1 MPPVN
6 SMSHGLNETVLDIL
20 RNNPLGHIEH
30 SALDAILGGIRQY
43 LCIVP
48 GGPGTGKTTFMHQ
61 LGDGWA
67 IAGHPVVIFEGELAR
82 ASMLAKSLTRIS
94 GGKLTY
100 DDMYSG
106 DMTAAKRE
114 LFDRAVDV
122 YARSIAERM
131 FIISGEIKNAGMRKA
146 IEEVADRY
154 GEPPLVIVDYAQIV
168 SLPQELRIADER
180 IGLKLVASELR
191 RIVDEVHCPLFAIS
205 SINRVNYDK
214 QTTGLQA
221 IGGCNMFEYSADLV
235 MSLSIKG
242 DKPDERNA
250 NMMLKRRPVVAS
262 ITKNRYGSCGV
273 VEFEFDAPAATFIE
287 VG

>member
-1 MPPVN
+1 MPLVK
-6 SMSHGLNETVLDIL
+6 SMSDGLDKIALDIL
-20 RNNPLGHIEH
+20 SNKPLGHIEH
-30 SALDAILGGIRQY
+30 HALDALLGGIRQY

-61 LGDGWA
+61 LGDNWA

-106 DMTAAKRE
+106 EMPVEKQE
-114 LFDRAVDV
+114 LFDGAVEI
-122 YARSIAERM
+122 YAHSIAERM
-131 FIISGEIKNAGMRKA
+131 FIVSGEIKNTGMRKS
-146 IEEVADRY
+146 IEEVAEKY

-168 SLPQELRIADER
+168 SLPQELRIVDER

-205 SINRVNYDK
+205 SINRMNYDK

-221 IGGCNMFEYSADLV
+221 IGGCSMFEYSADMV
-235 MSLSIKG
+235 MSLSVKG

-250 NMMLKRRPVVAS
+250 NMMLKKRPVVAS
-262 ITKNRYGSCGV
+262 VTKNRYGSCGAV
-273 VEFEFDAPAATFIE
+273 DFEFDAPAATFTEI
-287 VG
+287 G

>member
-1 MPPVN
+1 
-6 SMSHGLNETVLDIL
+6 MSVGLENTALAIL
-20 RNNPLGHIEH
+20 NNKPLGHVEH

-61 LGDGWA
+61 IADGWA
-67 IAGHPVVIFEGELAR
+67 ISGHPVIIFEGELGRDA
-82 ASMLAKSLTRIS
+82 MLSKSLTRIS
-94 GGKLTY
+94 GGKLSY
-100 DDMYSG
+100 DDMYNSNMS
-106 DMTAAKRE
+106 DAKRK
-114 LFDRAVDV
+114 LFDEVLAI
-122 YARSIAERM
+122 YAGSIAERM
-131 FIISGEIKNAGMRKA
+131 FIVSGEIKNAEMRKV
-146 IEEVADRY
+146 IEEVADKF

-180 IGLKLVASELR
+180 IGLKLVASEFR
-191 RIVDEVHCPLFAIS
+191 RIVDETHCPLFAIS
-205 SINRVNYDK
+205 SINRTNYDK

-242 DKPDERNA
+242 DKPEERNA
-250 NMMLKRRPVVAS
+250 NMLLKRRPIIAS

-273 VEFEFDAPAATFIE
+273 VEFEFNAPAATFTE

>member
-1 MPPVN
+1 
-6 SMSHGLNETVLDIL
+6 
-20 RNNPLGHIEH
+20 
-30 SALDAILGGIRQY
+30 
-43 LCIVP
+43 
-48 GGPGTGKTTFMHQ
+48 MHQ
-61 LGDGWA
+61 LGDSWA

-94 GGKLTY
+94 GGELTY

-106 DMTAAKRE
+106 DMSDGKRK
-114 LFDRAVDV
+114 LFDSTVDI

-146 IEEVADRY
+146 IEEVADKY

-168 SLPQELRIADER
+168 TLPQELRIADER

-205 SINRVNYDK
+205 SINRMNYDK

-242 DKPDERNA
+242 DKPEERNA
-250 NMMLKRRPVVAS
+250 NMLLKKRPVIAS

-273 VEFEFDAPAATFIE
+273 VEFEFNAPAATFTEI
-287 VG
+287 G

>member
-1 MPPVN
+1 MLLVK
-6 SMSHGLNETVLDIL
+6 SMNDGLDKTALAIL
-20 RNNPLGHIEH
+20 SNKPLGHIEH
-30 SALDAILGGIRQY
+30 HALDTLLGGIRQY

-61 LGDGWA
+61 LGDSWA

-106 DMTAAKRE
+106 EMPVEKRE
-114 LFDRAVDV
+114 LFDGALEI

-131 FIISGEIKNAGMRKA
+131 YIVSGEIKNSGMRKS
-146 IEEVADRY
+146 IEEVADKY

-191 RIVDEVHCPLFAIS
+191 RIVDEIHCPLFAIS

-221 IGGCNMFEYSADLV
+221 IGGCNMFEYSADIV
-235 MSLSIKG
+235 MSLSVRG
-242 DKPDERNA
+242 DKLEERNA
-250 NMMLKRRPVVAS
+250 NMLLKKRPVIAS
-262 ITKNRYGSCGV
+262 ITKNRYGSCGI
-273 VEFEFDAPAATFIE
+273 VEFEFDAPAALFRE
-287 VG
+287 RN

>member
-1 MPPVN
+1 MSFVK
-6 SMSHGLNETVLDIL
+6 SMNDGLDKIALAIL
-20 RNNPLGHIEH
+20 NNKPLGHIEH
-30 SALDAILGGIRQY
+30 RALDALLGGIRQY

-61 LGDGWA
+61 LGDSWA

-106 DMTAAKRE
+106 EMPIEKRE
-114 LFDRAVDV
+114 LFDEMLEI
-122 YARSIAERM
+122 YARSVAERM
-131 FIISGEIKNAGMRKA
+131 HIVSGEIKNTGMRKS
-146 IEEVADRY
+146 IEEVADKY

-168 SLPQELRIADER
+168 SLPQELRIVDER

-191 RIVDEVHCPLFAIS
+191 RIVDETHCPLFAIS
-205 SINRVNYDK
+205 SINRINYDK

-221 IGGCNMFEYSADLV
+221 IGGCSMFEYTADLV
-235 MSLSIKG
+235 MSLSVKG
-242 DKPDERNA
+242 DKSDERNS
-250 NMMLKRRPVVAS
+250 NMMRKKRPVVAS
-262 ITKNRYGSCGV
+262 ITKNRYGSCGA
-273 VEFEFDAPAATFIE
+273 VEFEFDAPSATFTEI
-287 VG
+287 G

>member
-1 MPPVN
+1 MSSVN

-30 SALDAILGGIRQY
+30 SVLDAILGGIRQY

-94 GGKLTY
+94 GGELTY
-100 DDMYSG
+100 DDMYSD

-114 LFDRAVDV
+114 LFDKAVDI

-146 IEEVADRY
+146 IEEVADKY

-191 RIVDEVHCPLFAIS
+191 QIVDEVHCPLFAIS
-205 SINRVNYDK
+205 SINRTNYDK

-242 DKPDERNA
+242 DKPEERNA
-250 NMMLKRRPVVAS
+250 NMMLKKRPVVAS

-273 VEFEFDAPAATFIE
+273 VEFEFDAPAATFTEI
-287 VG
+287 G

>member
-1 MPPVN
+1 
-6 SMSHGLNETVLDIL
+6 MSVGLEKTALAIL
-20 RNNPLGHIEH
+20 NNKPLGHIEH
-30 SALDAILGGIRQY
+30 GVLDAILGGIRQY

-61 LGDGWA
+61 IADGWA
-67 IAGHPVVIFEGELAR
+67 ISGHPVIIFEGELGRDA
-82 ASMLAKSLTRIS
+82 MLSKSLTRIS

-100 DDMYSG
+100 DDMYNS
-106 DMTAAKRE
+106 DMSTAKRK
-114 LFDRAVDV
+114 LFDEVLII
-122 YARSIAERM
+122 YAGSIAERM
-131 FIISGEIKNAGMRKA
+131 FIVSGEIKNAEMRKI
-146 IEEVADRY
+146 IEEIADIF

-191 RIVDEVHCPLFAIS
+191 RIVDETHCPLFAIS
-205 SINRVNYDK
+205 SINRTNYDK

-242 DKPDERNA
+242 DKPEERNA
-250 NMMLKRRPVVAS
+250 NMLLRKRPIIAS

-273 VEFEFDAPAATFIE
+273 VEFEFNAPAATFTE

>member
-1 MPPVN
+1 MPLIK
-6 SMSHGLNETVLDIL
+6 SMSEGLDKTALDIL
-20 RNNPLGHIEH
+20 SNKPLGHIEH
-30 SALDAILGGIRQY
+30 HALDALIGGIRQY

-61 LGDGWA
+61 LGDSWA

-106 DMTAAKRE
+106 EMSEEKRG
-114 LFDRAVDV
+114 LFDRTVEI
-122 YARSIAERM
+122 YAHSVAERM
-131 FIISGEIKNAGMRKA
+131 FIVSGEIKNTGMRKS
-146 IEEVADRY
+146 IEEVAEKY

-168 SLPQELRIADER
+168 SLPQELRIVDER

-191 RIVDEVHCPLFAIS
+191 RIVDETHCPLFAIS
-205 SINRVNYDK
+205 SINRMNYDK

-221 IGGCNMFEYSADLV
+221 IGGCSMFEYSADIV
-235 MSLSIKG
+235 MSLSVKG

-250 NMMLKRRPVVAS
+250 NMKLRKRPVVAS
-262 ITKNRYGSCGV
+262 VTKNRYGSCGN
-273 VEFEFDAPAATFIE
+273 VEFEFDAPAATFTEI
-287 VG
+287 G

>member
-1 MPPVN
+1 
-6 SMSHGLNETVLDIL
+6 MSVGLENTALAIL
-20 RNNPLGHIEH
+20 NNKPLGHIEH
-30 SALDAILGGIRQY
+30 SVLDAILGGIRQY

-61 LGDGWA
+61 IADGWA
-67 IAGHPVVIFEGELAR
+67 ISGHPVIIFEGELGRDA
-82 ASMLAKSLTRIS
+82 MLSKSLTRIS
-94 GGKLTY
+94 GGKLSY
-100 DDMYSG
+100 DDMYNS
-106 DMTAAKRE
+106 DMSDAKRK
-114 LFDRAVDV
+114 LFDEVLNI
-122 YARSIAERM
+122 YAGSIAERM
-131 FIISGEIKNAGMRKA
+131 FIVSGEIKNAEMRKV
-146 IEEVADRY
+146 IEEIADIY

-191 RIVDEVHCPLFAIS
+191 RIVDETHCPLFAIS
-205 SINRVNYDK
+205 SINRTNYDK

-250 NMMLKRRPVVAS
+250 NMMLRKRPVVAS

>member
-6 SMSHGLNETVLDIL
+6 PMIHGLNETVLDIQK
-20 RNNPLGHIEH
+20 NNPLGHVEH
-30 SALDAILGGIRQY
+30 SALDAIIGGVRQY

-61 LGDGWA
+61 LGDSWA

-94 GGKLTY
+94 GGELTY

-106 DMTAAKRE
+106 DMSDGKRK
-114 LFDRAVDV
+114 LFDSTVDI

-131 FIISGEIKNAGMRKA
+131 FIISGEIKNTGMRKA
-146 IEEVADRY
+146 IEEVADKY

-168 SLPQELRIADER
+168 TLPQELRIADER

-205 SINRVNYDK
+205 SINRMNYDK

-242 DKPDERNA
+242 DKPEERNA
-250 NMMLKRRPVVAS
+250 NMLLKKRPVIAS

-273 VEFEFDAPAATFIE
+273 VEFEFNAPAATFTEI
-287 VG
+287 G

>member
-1 MPPVN
+1 
-6 SMSHGLNETVLDIL
+6 MSVGLEKTALAIL
-20 RNNPLGHIEH
+20 NNKPLGHIEH
-30 SALDAILGGIRQY
+30 GVLDAILGGIRQY

-61 LGDGWA
+61 IADGWA
-67 IAGHPVVIFEGELAR
+67 ISGHPVIIFEGELGRDA
-82 ASMLAKSLTRIS
+82 MLSKSLTRIS

-100 DDMYSG
+100 DDMYNS
-106 DMTAAKRE
+106 DMSTAKRK
-114 LFDRAVDV
+114 LFDEVLNI
-122 YARSIAERM
+122 YAGSIAERM
-131 FIISGEIKNAGMRKA
+131 FIVSGEIKNAEMRKI
-146 IEEVADRY
+146 IEEIAY
-154 GEPPLVIVDYAQIV
+154 IFGEPPLVIVDYAQIV

-191 RIVDEVHCPLFAIS
+191 RIVDETHCPLFAIS
-205 SINRVNYDK
+205 SINRTNYDK

-242 DKPDERNA
+242 DKPEERNA
-250 NMMLKRRPVVAS
+250 NMLLRKRPIIAS

-273 VEFEFDAPAATFIE
+273 VEFEFNAPAATFTE

>member
-1 MPPVN
+1 MPSVKP
-6 SMSHGLNETVLDIL
+6 MSVGLENTALAIL
-20 RNNPLGHIEH
+20 NNKPLGHVEH

-61 LGDGWA
+61 IADEWA
-67 IAGHPVVIFEGELAR
+67 ISGHPVIIFEGELGRDA
-82 ASMLAKSLTRIS
+82 MLSKSLTRIS
-94 GGKLTY
+94 GGKLSY
-100 DDMYSG
+100 DDMYNS
-106 DMTAAKRE
+106 DMSDVKRK
-114 LFDRAVDV
+114 LFDEVLAI
-122 YARSIAERM
+122 YAGSIAERM
-131 FIISGEIKNAGMRKA
+131 FIVSGEIKNAEMRKV
-146 IEEVADRY
+146 IEEVADKF

-191 RIVDEVHCPLFAIS
+191 RIVDETHCPLFAIS
-205 SINRVNYDK
+205 SINRTNYDK

-242 DKPDERNA
+242 DKPEERNA
-250 NMMLKRRPVVAS
+250 NMLLKKRPIIAS

-273 VEFEFDAPAATFIE
+273 VEFEFNAPAATFTE

>member
-1 MPPVN
+1 MPSVKP
-6 SMSHGLNETVLDIL
+6 MSVGLENTALAIL
-20 RNNPLGHIEH
+20 NNKPLGHVEH

-61 LGDGWA
+61 IADGWA
-67 IAGHPVVIFEGELAR
+67 ISGHPVIIFEGELGRDA
-82 ASMLAKSLTRIS
+82 MLSKSLTRIS
-94 GGKLTY
+94 GGKLSY
-100 DDMYSG
+100 DDMYNS
-106 DMTAAKRE
+106 DMPDAKRK
-114 LFDRAVDV
+114 LFDEVLAI
-122 YARSIAERM
+122 YAGSIAERM
-131 FIISGEIKNAGMRKA
+131 FIVSGEIKNAEMRKV
-146 IEEVADRY
+146 IEEIADIF

-168 SLPQELRIADER
+168 SLPQELRVADER

-191 RIVDEVHCPLFAIS
+191 RIVDETHCPLFAIS
-205 SINRVNYDK
+205 SINRTNYDK

-242 DKPDERNA
+242 DKPEERNA
-250 NMMLKRRPVVAS
+250 NMLLKKRPIIAS

-273 VEFEFDAPAATFIE
+273 VEFEFNAPAATFTE

>member
-1 MPPVN
+1 
-6 SMSHGLNETVLDIL
+6 MSVVEPMSNGLDKTILDIL
-20 RNNPLGHIEH
+20 KNKPLGHIEH
-30 SALDAILGGIRQY
+30 RALDALLGGVRQY

-61 LGDGWA
+61 VGDYWA

-94 GGKLTY
+94 GGELTY

-106 DMTAAKRE
+106 DMSDGKRK
-114 LFDRAVDV
+114 LFDSTIDI

-146 IEEVADRY
+146 IEEVADKY

-191 RIVDEVHCPLFAIS
+191 RIVDEIHCPLFAIS
-205 SINRVNYDK
+205 SINRTNYDK

-242 DKPDERNA
+242 DKPEERNA
-250 NMMLKRRPVVAS
+250 NMLLKKRPIIAS

-273 VEFEFDAPAATFIE
+273 VEFEFNAPAATFTEI
-287 VG
+287 G

>member
-1 MPPVN
+1 
-6 SMSHGLNETVLDIL
+6 MSVGLENTALAIL
-20 RNNPLGHIEH
+20 NNKPLGHIEH

-61 LGDGWA
+61 IADGWA
-67 IAGHPVVIFEGELAR
+67 ISGHPVIIFEGELGRDA
-82 ASMLAKSLTRIS
+82 MLSKSLTRIS
-94 GGKLTY
+94 GGKLSY
-100 DDMYSG
+100 DDMYNS
-106 DMTAAKRE
+106 DMSDTKRK
-114 LFDRAVDV
+114 LFDEVLNI
-122 YARSIAERM
+122 YAGSIAERM
-131 FIISGEIKNAGMRKA
+131 FIVSGEIKNAEMRKV
-146 IEEVADRY
+146 IEEIADIY

-191 RIVDEVHCPLFAIS
+191 RIVDETHCPLFAIS
-205 SINRVNYDK
+205 SINRTNYDK

-250 NMMLKRRPVVAS
+250 NMMLRKRPVVAS

>member
-1 MPPVN
+1 
-6 SMSHGLNETVLDIL
+6 MSVGLENTALAIL
-20 RNNPLGHIEH
+20 NNKPLGHIEH

-61 LGDGWA
+61 IADGWA
-67 IAGHPVVIFEGELAR
+67 ISGRPVIIFEGELGRDA
-82 ASMLAKSLTRIS
+82 MLSKSLTRIS
-94 GGKLTY
+94 GGKLSY
-100 DDMYSG
+100 DDMYNS
-106 DMTAAKRE
+106 DMSDAKRK
-114 LFDRAVDV
+114 LFDEVLNI
-122 YARSIAERM
+122 YAGSIAERM
-131 FIISGEIKNAGMRKA
+131 FIVSGEIKNAEMRKV
-146 IEEVADRY
+146 IEEIADIY

-191 RIVDEVHCPLFAIS
+191 RIVDETHCPLFAIS
-205 SINRVNYDK
+205 SINRTNYDK

-250 NMMLKRRPVVAS
+250 NMMLRKRPVVAS

>member
-1 MPPVN
+1 MPSVKP
-6 SMSHGLNETVLDIL
+6 MSVGLENTALAIL
-20 RNNPLGHIEH
+20 NNKPLGHIEH
-30 SALDAILGGIRQY
+30 GVLDAILGGIRQY

-61 LGDGWA
+61 IADGWA
-67 IAGHPVVIFEGELAR
+67 ISGHPVIIFEGELGRDA
-82 ASMLAKSLTRIS
+82 MLSKSLTRIS

-100 DDMYSG
+100 DDMYNS
-106 DMTAAKRE
+106 DMSTAKRK
-114 LFDRAVDV
+114 LFDEVLNI
-122 YARSIAERM
+122 YAGSIAERM
-131 FIISGEIKNAGMRKA
+131 FIVSGEIKNAEMRKI
-146 IEEVADRY
+146 IEEIADIF

-191 RIVDEVHCPLFAIS
+191 RIVDETHCPLFAIS
-205 SINRVNYDK
+205 SINRTNYDK

-242 DKPDERNA
+242 DKPEERNA
-250 NMMLKRRPVVAS
+250 NMLLRKRPIIAS

-273 VEFEFDAPAATFIE
+273 VEFEFNAPAATFTE

>member
-1 MPPVN
+1 
-6 SMSHGLNETVLDIL
+6 MSHGLNETVLDIL
-20 RNNPLGHIEH
+20 KNNPLGHVEH
-30 SALDAILGGIRQY
+30 SALDAIIGGVRQY

-61 LGDGWA
+61 LGDSWA

-94 GGKLTY
+94 GGELTY

-106 DMTAAKRE
+106 DMSDGKRK
-114 LFDRAVDV
+114 LFDSTVDI

-131 FIISGEIKNAGMRKA
+131 FIISGEIKNAAMRKA
-146 IEEVADRY
+146 IEEVADKF

-205 SINRVNYDK
+205 SINRMNYDK

-242 DKPDERNA
+242 DKPEERNA
-250 NMMLKRRPVVAS
+250 NMLLKKRPVIAS

-273 VEFEFDAPAATFIE
+273 VEFEFNAPAATFTEI
-287 VG
+287 G

>member
-6 SMSHGLNETVLDIL
+6 PMSHGLNETVLDIL
-20 RNNPLGHIEH
+20 KNNPLGHVEH
-30 SALDAILGGIRQY
+30 SALDAIIGGVRQY

-61 LGDGWA
+61 LGDSWA

-94 GGKLTY
+94 GGELTY

-106 DMTAAKRE
+106 DMSDGKRK
-114 LFDRAVDV
+114 LFDSTVDI

-131 FIISGEIKNAGMRKA
+131 FIISGEIKNAAMRKA
-146 IEEVADRY
+146 IEEVADKF

-205 SINRVNYDK
+205 SINRMNYDK

-242 DKPDERNA
+242 DKPEERNA
-250 NMMLKRRPVVAS
+250 NMLLKKRPVIAS

-273 VEFEFDAPAATFIE
+273 VEFEFNAPAATFTEI
-287 VG
+287 G

>member
-1 MPPVN
+1 
-6 SMSHGLNETVLDIL
+6 MSVGLENTALAIL
-20 RNNPLGHIEH
+20 NNKPLGHVEH

-61 LGDGWA
+61 IADGWA
-67 IAGHPVVIFEGELAR
+67 ISGHPVIIFEGELGRDA
-82 ASMLAKSLTRIS
+82 MLSKSLTRIS
-94 GGKLTY
+94 GGKLSY
-100 DDMYSG
+100 DDMYNSNMS
-106 DMTAAKRE
+106 DAKRK
-114 LFDRAVDV
+114 LFDEVLAI
-122 YARSIAERM
+122 YAGSIAERM
-131 FIISGEIKNAGMRKA
+131 FIVSGEIKNAEMRKV
-146 IEEVADRY
+146 IEEVADKF

-191 RIVDEVHCPLFAIS
+191 RIVDETHCPLFAIS
-205 SINRVNYDK
+205 SINRTNYDK

-242 DKPDERNA
+242 DKPEERNA
-250 NMMLKRRPVVAS
+250 NMLLKRRPIIAS

-273 VEFEFDAPAATFIE
+273 VEFEFNAPAATFTE
-287 VG
+287 VS

>member
-1 MPPVN
+1 MPSVKP
-6 SMSHGLNETVLDIL
+6 MSVGLENTALAIL
-20 RNNPLGHIEH
+20 NNKPLGHIEH

-61 LGDGWA
+61 IADGWA
-67 IAGHPVVIFEGELAR
+67 ISGHPVIIFEGELGRDA
-82 ASMLAKSLTRIS
+82 MLSKSLTRIS
-94 GGKLTY
+94 GGKLSY
-100 DDMYSG
+100 DDMYNS
-106 DMTAAKRE
+106 DMSDAKRK
-114 LFDRAVDV
+114 LFDEVLNI
-122 YARSIAERM
+122 YAGSIAERM
-131 FIISGEIKNAGMRKA
+131 FIVSGEIKNAEMRKV
-146 IEEVADRY
+146 IEEIADIY

-191 RIVDEVHCPLFAIS
+191 RIVDETHCPLFAIS
-205 SINRVNYDK
+205 SINRTNYDK

-242 DKPDERNA
+242 DKPDVRNA
-250 NMMLKRRPVVAS
+250 NMMLRKRPVVAS

>member
-1 MPPVN
+1 MPSVN

-20 RNNPLGHIEH
+20 RNKPLGHIEH

-82 ASMLAKSLTRIS
+82 ASMLARSLTRIS
-94 GGKLTY
+94 GGELTY

-114 LFDRAVDV
+114 LFDRAVDI
-122 YARSIAERM
+122 YSHSIAERM

-146 IEEVADRY
+146 IEEVADKY

-180 IGLKLVASELR
+180 VGLKLVASELR

-205 SINRVNYDK
+205 SINRMNYDK

-235 MSLSIKG
+235 MSLSVKG

-250 NMMLKRRPVVAS
+250 NMMKKKRPVVAS
-262 ITKNRYGSCGV
+262 VTKNRYGSCGV

-287 VG
+287 IG

>member
-1 MPPVN
+1 MPSVN
-6 SMSHGLNETVLDIL
+6 PMSHGLNETVLDIL
-20 RNNPLGHIEH
+20 KNNPLGHIEH
-30 SALDAILGGIRQY
+30 SALDAIIGGVRQY

-94 GGKLTY
+94 GGELTY

-106 DMTAAKRE
+106 DMSDGKRK
-114 LFDRAVDV
+114 LFDSTVDI

-146 IEEVADRY
+146 IEEVADKY

-168 SLPQELRIADER
+168 TLPQELRIADER

-205 SINRVNYDK
+205 SINRMNYDK

-242 DKPDERNA
+242 DKPEERNA
-250 NMMLKRRPVVAS
+250 NMLLKKRPVIAS

-273 VEFEFDAPAATFIE
+273 VEFEFNAPAATFTEIS
-287 VG
+287 

>member
-6 SMSHGLNETVLDIL
+6 PMSHGLNETVLDIL
-20 RNNPLGHIEH
+20 KNNPLGHVEH
-30 SALDAILGGIRQY
+30 SALDAIIGGVRQY

-61 LGDGWA
+61 LGDSWA

-94 GGKLTY
+94 GGELTY

-106 DMTAAKRE
+106 DMSDGKRK
-114 LFDRAVDV
+114 LFDSTVDI

-146 IEEVADRY
+146 IEEVADKY

-205 SINRVNYDK
+205 SINRMNYDK

-242 DKPDERNA
+242 DKPEERNA
-250 NMMLKRRPVVAS
+250 NMLLKKRPVIAS

-273 VEFEFDAPAATFIE
+273 VEFEFNAPAATFTEI
-287 VG
+287 G

>member
-1 MPPVN
+1 
-6 SMSHGLNETVLDIL
+6 MSAVKPMSVGLEKTALAIL
-20 RNNPLGHIEH
+20 NNKPLGHIEH
-30 SALDAILGGIRQY
+30 GVLDAILGGIRQY

-61 LGDGWA
+61 IADGWA
-67 IAGHPVVIFEGELAR
+67 ISGHPVIIFEGELGRDA
-82 ASMLAKSLTRIS
+82 MLSKSLTRIS

-100 DDMYSG
+100 DDMYNS
-106 DMTAAKRE
+106 DMSTAKRK
-114 LFDRAVDV
+114 LFDEVLNI
-122 YARSIAERM
+122 YAGSIAERM
-131 FIISGEIKNAGMRKA
+131 FIVSGEIKNAEMRKI
-146 IEEVADRY
+146 IEEIADIF

-191 RIVDEVHCPLFAIS
+191 RIVDETHCPLFAIS
-205 SINRVNYDK
+205 SINRTNYDK

-242 DKPDERNA
+242 DKPEERNA
-250 NMMLKRRPVVAS
+250 NMLLRKRPIIAS

-273 VEFEFDAPAATFIE
+273 VEFEFNAPAATFTE

>member
-1 MPPVN
+1 MPSVKP
-6 SMSHGLNETVLDIL
+6 MSVGLENTALAIL
-20 RNNPLGHIEH
+20 NNKPLGHIEH

-61 LGDGWA
+61 IADGWA
-67 IAGHPVVIFEGELAR
+67 ISGHPAIIFEGELGRDA
-82 ASMLAKSLTRIS
+82 MLSKSLTRIS
-94 GGKLTY
+94 GGKLSY
-100 DDMYSG
+100 DDMYNS
-106 DMTAAKRE
+106 DMSDAKRK
-114 LFDRAVDV
+114 LFDEVLNI
-122 YARSIAERM
+122 YAGSIAERM
-131 FIISGEIKNAGMRKA
+131 FIVSGEIKNAEMRKV
-146 IEEVADRY
+146 IEEIADIY

-191 RIVDEVHCPLFAIS
+191 RIVDETHCPLFAIS
-205 SINRVNYDK
+205 SINRTNYDK

-250 NMMLKRRPVVAS
+250 NMMLRKRPVVAS

>member
-1 MPPVN
+1 MSSVN

-30 SALDAILGGIRQY
+30 SVLDAILGGIRQY

-94 GGKLTY
+94 GGELTY

-114 LFDRAVDV
+114 LFDKAVDI

-146 IEEVADRY
+146 IEEVADKY

-205 SINRVNYDK
+205 SINRTNYDK

-242 DKPDERNA
+242 DKPEERNA
-250 NMMLKRRPVVAS
+250 NMMLKKRPVVAS

-273 VEFEFDAPAATFIE
+273 VEFVFDAPAATFTEI
-287 VG
+287 G